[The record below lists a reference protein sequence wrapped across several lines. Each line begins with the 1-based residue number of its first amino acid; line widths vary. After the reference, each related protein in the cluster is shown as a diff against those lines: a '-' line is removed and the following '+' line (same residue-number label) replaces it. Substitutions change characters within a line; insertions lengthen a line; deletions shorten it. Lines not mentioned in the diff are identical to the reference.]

1 MSELLLAVVAKGA
14 YFAAGTPRTGEAAK
28 LVPDGPWWSE
38 SGDAQSPEPPRSGKG
53 SGVEA
58 WREYATSLGVE
69 VADDATRDDIIAVVD
84 GR

>member
-1 MSELLLAVVAKGA
+1 MSELLLAVVAKGT

-38 SGDAQSPEPPRSGKG
+38 SGEPPRSGKG

-58 WREYATSLGVE
+58 WREYAASLGIE
-69 VADDATRDDIIAVVD
+69 VPGDASRDDIIAVVD

>member
-1 MSELLLAVVAKGA
+1 MSGLTQAVVASGT

-28 LVPDGPWWSE
+28 LVPDGPWWPE
-38 SGDAQSPEPPRSGKG
+38 SSGVAEPPRSGKG

-69 VADDATRDDIIAVVD
+69 VADDATRDDIIAAVD